1 MQDELECQTELVE
14 TLRNHISMAMGMGD
28 REKVELLEM
37 VQQSNLLKDQAME
50 VTRDPGP
57 SQRPS
62 L

>member
-1 MQDELECQTELVE
+1 LQDELECQTELVE